1 MPHTYSAPMLDADSS
16 LNSMECGGHSV
27 LETGRNTDAR
37 QLADAASSSSICCVL
52 AGLVIYTL
60 VHASE
65 ANGAEPGKLRADPP
79 SKPAS
84 ASALPLLSPAELVGA
99 PETKNYSATEFRPR
113 APSLLSDPAIANEPG
128 ENPAL
133 RSTTVWQRMSDFH
146 SRDRVRVLTLWESG
160 GGTVSLQAGKGGS
173 PSLQWTSRSLSRGEA
188 TRGLLD
194 RVFSASLASAGNNLR
209 RPIRAAIAPPVSAK
223 PASLAVLGSE
233 TGAAFSSAAQTR

>member
-1 MPHTYSAPMLDADSS
+1 MPHTHSAPMLDADSS

-27 LETGRNTDAR
+27 SDTRRNTDAR
-37 QLADAASSSSICCVL
+37 QLADAASSSSICSVL

-65 ANGAEPGKLRADPP
+65 ANGAEPGKLRAEPP
-79 SKPAS
+79 EPPN
-84 ASALPLLSPAELVGA
+84 ASALPLLSPAELVRA

-113 APSLLSDPAIANEPG
+113 AASLLNDAAIANEPG

-133 RSTTVWQRMSDFH
+133 RSTTVWQRMSDFR

-209 RPIRAAIAPPVSAK
+209 RPVRAAITPPVSAK
-223 PASLAVLGSE
+223 PASLSVLGSE
-233 TGAAFSSAAQTR
+233 TGAAFSSAAQSR